1 MTATDSPELAAMH
14 AAYDSRERLEG
25 CEFPHLNRQVGVSA
39 SQPFHHYGLGA
50 EYVDVHRETAVIN
63 TATFG
68 TCYPVETAAQQIR
81 TFTESTISDL
91 DKLIVE
97 LTAHRDRLT
106 AELKTLAPHS
116 PNPADVKEPS
126 ND

>member
-1 MTATDSPELAAMH
+1 MN
-14 AAYDSRERLEG
+14 AAYDNRKRLEG

-39 SQPFHHYGLGA
+39 SQPFHHFGLGA
-50 EYVDVHRETAVIN
+50 EYVDVNRETVVVS

-68 TCYPVETAAQQIR
+68 TCYPVETAAHQVR

-91 DKLIVE
+91 DGLIVE

-106 AELKTLAPHS
+106 AELQALEPRPT
-116 PNPADVKEPS
+116 NPADVKEPS
-126 ND
+126 NG